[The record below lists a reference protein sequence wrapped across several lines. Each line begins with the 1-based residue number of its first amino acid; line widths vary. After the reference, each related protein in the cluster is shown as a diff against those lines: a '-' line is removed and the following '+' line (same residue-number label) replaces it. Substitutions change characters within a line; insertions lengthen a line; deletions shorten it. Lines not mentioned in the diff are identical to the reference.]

1 MTVRLRRW
9 FASILSIFFGSTIVA
24 SCAPAYAGPPSIAY
38 AGPSPFLFKGRV
50 MDKDTA
56 QIIAGIRVSLIHEG
70 ITNIDISDTNYSIQ
84 FYHYTSD
91 VVVIAEDI
99 DGATNGSYLPTNFTI
114 TIPMTFQGYTTNID
128 ILMTTNG

>member
-1 MTVRLRRW
+1 
-9 FASILSIFFGSTIVA
+9 
-24 SCAPAYAGPPSIAY
+24 
-38 AGPSPFLFKGRV
+38 